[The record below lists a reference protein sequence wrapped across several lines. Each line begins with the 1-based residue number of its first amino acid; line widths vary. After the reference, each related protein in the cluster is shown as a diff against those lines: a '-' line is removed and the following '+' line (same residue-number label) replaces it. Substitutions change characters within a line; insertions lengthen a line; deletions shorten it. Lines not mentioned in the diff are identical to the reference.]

1 MRKLILSIL
10 ILGCFNYT
18 YSQTKSETIDWIK
31 SKLELYSYNSLNK
44 NSMDRVEVNE
54 CYCTFYYTS
63 HTNMGELKNIV
74 KIPTNIVRINE
85 WLVPT
90 KSNVE
95 HSVYRQKRKKIVPVS
110 QYYNKENSFPIY
122 IREGESDIS
131 NRLVKGFKHLR
142 TFCKTKNEVF

>member
-1 MRKLILSIL
+1 MKNLITIL
-10 ILGCFNYT
+10 LLLFLNYS

-44 NSMDRVEVNE
+44 NSMDKIELDE

-85 WLVPT
+85 WLVPS

-95 HSVYRQKRKKIVPVS
+95 HYVYKQKRKKIKPVS
-110 QYYNKENSFPIY
+110 RYYNKENSFPIY
-122 IREGESDIS
+122 IREGESDLS
-131 NRLVKGFKHLR
+131 NRLLKAFKHLN
-142 TFCKTKNEVF
+142 TFCKTKNEAF

>member
-1 MRKLILSIL
+1 MKNLITIL
-10 ILGCFNYT
+10 LLLFLNSS

-44 NSMDRVEVNE
+44 NSMDKIELDE

-85 WLVPT
+85 WLVPS

-95 HSVYRQKRKKIVPVS
+95 HFVYKQKRKKIKPVS
-110 QYYNKENSFPIY
+110 RYYNKENSFPIY
-122 IREGESDIS
+122 IREGESDLS
-131 NRLVKGFKHLR
+131 NRLLKAFKHLK
-142 TFCKTKNEVF
+142 TFCKTKNEAF

>member
-1 MRKLILSIL
+1 MKNLTTILLLLFI
-10 ILGCFNYT
+10 NYS

-31 SKLELYSYNSLNK
+31 SKLEIYSYNSLNK
-44 NSMDRVEVNE
+44 NSMDKIELDE

-85 WLVPT
+85 WLVPS

-95 HSVYRQKRKKIVPVS
+95 HYVYKQKRKKIKPVS
-110 QYYNKENSFPIY
+110 RYYNKENSFPIY
-122 IREGESDIS
+122 IREGESDLS
-131 NRLVKGFKHLR
+131 KRLLKAFKHLN
-142 TFCKTKNEVF
+142 TFCETKNEAF